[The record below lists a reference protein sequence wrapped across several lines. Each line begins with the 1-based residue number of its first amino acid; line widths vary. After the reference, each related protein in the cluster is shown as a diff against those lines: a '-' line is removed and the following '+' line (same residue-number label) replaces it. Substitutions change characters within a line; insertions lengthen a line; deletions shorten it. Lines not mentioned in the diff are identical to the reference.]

1 MLIALAR
8 ATADPTPRSSEN
20 KGGKLKLGLEL
31 VVALG
36 SFWDSAQI
44 LRSTVDRHCM
54 LHSDGLPA
62 HLSSDKK

>member
-44 LRSTVDRHCM
+44 LRSTVDRHLSCN
-54 LHSDGLPA
+54 PA
-62 HLSSDKK
+62 DRT